1 MRNSFKVRSHDID
14 TFRVRAMSFP
24 RKVPLAKRKV
34 NYKLR
39 NRVLGSG
46 IVYTIGCGLAFE
58 YFGLLDKYVV
68 DINRPDAQSL
78 VERTQVED
86 EKTWQKWSMKMLDR
100 SMEKSRRMMNDNFV
114 ESLPIG
120 VQNFINDPK

>member
-1 MRNSFKVRSHDID
+1 
-14 TFRVRAMSFP
+14 MSFP

-46 IVYTIGCGLAFE
+46 IAYTIGFGMACE
-58 YFGLLDKYVV
+58 YFGLFDKYVV
-68 DINRPDAQSL
+68 DFDKADPQGI

-86 EKTWQKWSMKMLDR
+86 EKSWGKWSMKMLDR
-100 SMEKSRRMMNDNFV
+100 SVEKSRRIMNDNFV
-114 ESLPIG
+114 ENLPIG